1 MHLIEVH
8 LEIVS
13 CSVENRDGFTII
25 DQVDHLKQKLSISP
39 FFRIYEPLHVHIV
52 TWLPHL
58 ILGKC
63 VFNCGVAHTWRRTSA
78 SLNYERFPAWSQ
90 SNV

>member
-1 MHLIEVH
+1 MHLIQVH
-8 LEIVS
+8 LEILS

-39 FFRIYEPLHVHIV
+39 FFRIFKALHVHIV

-63 VFNCGVAHTWRRTSA
+63 VFNCGVAHTSRRTSA
-78 SLNYERFPAWSQ
+78 SLNYERFHAWPQ
-90 SNV
+90 SKV

>member
-1 MHLIEVH
+1 MHLIQVH
-8 LEIVS
+8 LEILS
-13 CSVENRDGFTII
+13 CSVENRDGFIII

-39 FFRIYEPLHVHIV
+39 FFRIFKALHVYIV

-63 VFNCGVAHTWRRTSA
+63 VFNCGVAHTSRRTSA
-78 SLNYERFPAWSQ
+78 SLNYERFHAWSQ
-90 SNV
+90 SKV

>member
-1 MHLIEVH
+1 MHLIQVH
-8 LEIVS
+8 LEILS

-39 FFRIYEPLHVHIV
+39 LFRIFEPLHVHIV

-63 VFNCGVAHTWRRTSA
+63 VLNCGVAHTWRRTSA
-78 SLNYERFPAWSQ
+78 SLNYERFHAWSQ
-90 SNV
+90 SKV

>member
-1 MHLIEVH
+1 MHLIQVH
-8 LEIVS
+8 LEILS

-39 FFRIYEPLHVHIV
+39 FFRIFKALHVHIV

-63 VFNCGVAHTWRRTSA
+63 VFNCGVAHTSRPTSA
-78 SLNYERFPAWSQ
+78 SLNYERFHAWSQ
-90 SNV
+90 SKV